1 MTHIFSQVPLPLAY
15 GIGALLYTP
24 ANRVSV
30 ADSIC
35 HQRFG
40 TKFSLAL
47 CLEDTINDAYLPQA
61 EQQAIQTIQTIYQ
74 KRQQEEFYLP
84 RLFIRLR
91 SPKQIA
97 ALLQPM
103 GQAAELLTGFIFPKF
118 SLENASAYLAALE
131 NANHI
136 SRSTPFF
143 MMPVLEDASLLSLRS
158 RVETLEQLKDLL
170 QPYYQ
175 QVLNIRVG
183 CNDLCHLFGLRRHPY
198 QTIYDIL
205 PVANILSDI
214 LTVFQPNYVV
224 SAPVWEYF
232 QDETELWKTGLK
244 RELEL
249 DLLNGFIGKTVI
261 HPSQIAVVNEG
272 LKVSSADYADAC
284 QILNWNPDN
293 PYYVSG
299 GAQTQRMNEYKTHH
313 RWAQRI
319 LLLAEYYGI
328 RQE

>member
-1 MTHIFSQVPLPLAY
+1 MTRILSQVPLPLAY
-15 GIGALLYTP
+15 HVGALLYTP
-24 ANRVSV
+24 ANRISV

-40 TKFSLAL
+40 TQFSLAL
-47 CLEDTINDAYLPQA
+47 CLEDTINDAYLHQA
-61 EQQAIQTIQTIYQ
+61 EQQTIQTIQTIYQ

-91 SPKQIA
+91 SPEQIST
-97 ALLQPM
+97 LLQPM

-131 NANHI
+131 DANHV
-136 SRSTPFF
+136 SRPKPFF

-158 RVETLEQLKDLL
+158 RGETLEQLKDLL

-183 CNDLCHLFGLRRHPY
+183 CNDLCHLFGLRRQLH

-214 LTVFQPNYVV
+214 LTVFQTDYVV

-272 LKVSSADYADAC
+272 LKVSPADYADAC

>member
-15 GIGALLYTP
+15 RIGALLYTP

-91 SPKQIA
+91 SPEQIA
-97 ALLQPM
+97 ALLQLM

-118 SLENASAYLAALE
+118 SLENVSAYLAALE
-131 NANHI
+131 NANHT

-183 CNDLCHLFGLRRHPY
+183 CNDLLYKISGNCFFFHHVPPHFSLCDIITVFCHFIYSFAEKTILPYIHTKLPDVRQHLWPFLLLIPIFSCPAPSPAQGLRYIR
-198 QTIYDIL
+198 
-205 PVANILSDI
+205 
-214 LTVFQPNYVV
+214 
-224 SAPVWEYF
+224 
-232 QDETELWKTGLK
+232 
-244 RELEL
+244 
-249 DLLNGFIGKTVI
+249 
-261 HPSQIAVVNEG
+261 
-272 LKVSSADYADAC
+272 
-284 QILNWNPDN
+284 PD
-293 PYYVSG
+293 
-299 GAQTQRMNEYKTHH
+299 H
-313 RWAQRI
+313 R
-319 LLLAEYYGI
+319 
-328 RQE
+328 